1 MTDVVHYCYIDSY
14 RLHQLC
20 IQNNIIQDR
29 REVAK
34 LSFTSLF
41 DGFYRAGGCKVRN
54 LIINEAIKRNLFVN
68 TIKDEIDET
77 EKMEGKYP
85 GALVL
90 KPKRGLINNI
100 LTIEEFTKDI
110 LKITDPDIIKN
121 LQEIIKNNY
130 EAVYIEKN
138 INNIKMP

>member
-1 MTDVVHYCYIDSY
+1 
-14 RLHQLC
+14 
-20 IQNNIIQDR
+20 
-29 REVAK
+29 
-34 LSFTSLF
+34 
-41 DGFYRAGGCKVRN
+41 
-54 LIINEAIKRNLFVN
+54 
-68 TIKDEIDET
+68 
-77 EKMEGKYP
+77 MEGKYP

-110 LKITDPDIIKN
+110 LKITDPGIIKN